1 MNDNINQRNTLFVQ
15 ILLSLCL
22 KFVFIVNLWW
32 VTGGL
37 VWTSKT
43 GGPNALLLVL
53 VVEVVEPKGTKTGVV
68 VVVDVV
74 VAAVV
79 DVDVDVLGLIVP
91 ELDVVEEEVELEV
104 GFVIIGA
111 IVVVLLP
118 PVVVVGVVVFAV
130 VVVVIGVVVI
140 VEGAI
145 VIGFVIVGWTTVVLL
160 VVVVVVLVV
169 LVVGGVNIVVLLPD
183 GTPGVCVFPDV
194 VADPDPPLALAASTI
209 PVIKP
214 AKAINPRIPQI
225 AGWQPVGY

>member
-1 MNDNINQRNTLFVQ
+1 M
-15 ILLSLCL
+15 
-22 KFVFIVNLWW
+22 
-32 VTGGL
+32 
-37 VWTSKT
+37 
-43 GGPNALLLVL
+43 
-53 VVEVVEPKGTKTGVV
+53 V

-104 GFVIIGA
+104 GFVIIGV

-118 PVVVVGVVVFAV
+118 PVVVVVVVVFAV

-160 VVVVVVLVV
+160 PPVVVVVLVV

-194 VADPDPPLALAASTI
+194 VADPPLALAASTI

-214 AKAINPRIPQI
+214 AKASNPKIPQI